1 MKVSSISAGQN
12 YNCRRVSLYT
22 KQNCVKNKL
31 PESSVNKLND
41 VNFKSDKGAAVGI
54 LAGALV
60 GLGAAALVVSTG
72 GLAAAV
78 AAVGTTG
85 VAGAGA
91 GLGAQVGGIIGGL
104 ATKDE
109 D

>member
-12 YNCRRVSLYT
+12 YSCRRVNLHT
-22 KQNCVKNKL
+22 KPKCVKNKPSEL
-31 PESSVNKLND
+31 SINKSD